1 MKSNRVWLGAC
12 LVMLCCVSAPGYA
25 QVDDLISLVN
35 TTPGTTPLQ
44 RSSGIA
50 IESICGALIGRN
62 QDIAALTPAGDLF
75 RRCSELVVSAVI
87 VQGGSGPFNL
97 NVSKANLLQDVQ
109 QVSGEELSTPG
120 RLVTQAP
127 AAQFSNISGRL
138 DALRLGSFSSRGA
151 IASLDPTGTSSDM
164 ARAGAGDTVVGQMQ
178 GNGYRAFGGSNSAPA
193 FSGGFVPIAY
203 SFAVDDQAQNGLA
216 TTDSASPSRAV
227 GAASGGLGQHWGWFT
242 QGSYDFGK
250 RSQSTNEDPFDFN
263 AQSVTAGIDYNFGS
277 AVLGASA
284 GYDHYRANFDNNG
297 SVSGGDVTVKGA
309 SGSLYGAWFGDKFF
323 VNGIASY
330 GSPKTD
336 ENRHLVYAPVGSCV
350 IGGMTCGTDRTLS
363 GSPGGSYYAAGATI
377 GHDSNVNSWDFQ
389 STLSLA
395 YRRVKI
401 DSFQETDNSPNG
413 GMALAYGEQAIE
425 SLRSIVGFDISRSIS
440 RTFGVVSPNLRVEWD
455 HEFKSNPRMLSAKF
469 VEDSALGLSTPNNF
483 VGCTSCFQFPTDS
496 SSSDFGVAGLGVTV
510 LFQNRVQAYAYYE
523 TLIGAQKLT
532 SNAITLGIRGQF

>member
-1 MKSNRVWLGAC
+1 
-12 LVMLCCVSAPGYA
+12 
-25 QVDDLISLVN
+25 LISLVN

-50 IESICGALIGRN
+50 IESICGALIGRK

-75 RRCSELVVSAVI
+75 RRCSELVVSAGI
-87 VQGGSGPFNL
+87 AQGGSGPFSL
-97 NVSKANLLQDVQ
+97 NASKTQLLQDVQ
-109 QVSGEELSTPG
+109 QVAPEELSTPG

-138 DALRLGSFSSRGA
+138 NALRLGSFSGISRGS
-151 IASLDPTGTSSDM
+151 IANLDPTGTSPEM
-164 ARAGAGDTVVGQMQ
+164 ARGGAGDTVVGPMQ
-178 GNGYRAFGGSNSAPA
+178 GGGYPTFGGSSSTSALN
-193 FSGGFVPIAY
+193 GGFVPAAY
-203 SFAVDDQAQNGLA
+203 YYAVDDQAQNGPT

-250 RSQSTNEDPFDFN
+250 RSQSTNEDPFDFH
-263 AQSVTAGIDYNFGS
+263 AQSVTAGVDYNFGS

-309 SGSLYGAWFGDKFF
+309 SGSVYGAWFGDKFF

-350 IGGMTCGTDRTLS
+350 IGGMACGADRTLS

-401 DSFQETDNSPNG
+401 DSFQETDSSPDG
-413 GMALAYGEQAIE
+413 GMALAFDEQTNE

-440 RTFGVVSPNLRVEWD
+440 RTFGVVSPNLRLEWD

>member
-1 MKSNRVWLGAC
+1 MKSNRIWVSAC
-12 LVMLCCVSAPGYA
+12 LLVCCCAAIPGQA
-25 QVDDLISLVN
+25 QDLISLVN

-44 RSSGIA
+44 KSSGIA
-50 IESICGALIGRN
+50 IESICGKLISLD
-62 QDIAALTPAGDLF
+62 QSLTALTPAGDLF
-75 RRCSELVVSAVI
+75 RRCSELVVSAGI
-87 VQGGSGPFNL
+87 AQGGAGPFDL
-97 NVSKANLLQDVQ
+97 KVSKNQLLQDVQ

-138 DALRLGSFSSRGA
+138 DALRLGSFSGVARGS
-151 IASLDPTGTSSDM
+151 IANLDPTGIAPEV
-164 ARAGAGDTVVGQMQ
+164 ARGGAGDTLVGPMQ
-178 GNGYRAFGGSNSAPA
+178 GGQYSTFGGSNGAA
-193 FSGGFVPIAY
+193 ALNGGFFPTAFY
-203 SFAVDDQAQNGLA
+203 YAVDNQAPSGA
-216 TTDSASPSRAV
+216 AGTDSSEPTRAV

-250 RSQSTNEDPFDFN
+250 RGQSTNEDPFDFH
-263 AQSVTAGIDYNFGS
+263 AQSITAGIDYNFGS

-284 GYDHYRANFDNNG
+284 GYDHYRANFDSNG

-309 SGSLYGAWFGDKFF
+309 SGSVYGAWFGDKLFI
-323 VNGIASY
+323 NGIASF

-336 ENRHLVYAPVGSCV
+336 EERVLAYAPAGTCV

-363 GSPGGSYYAAGATI
+363 GSPGGNYYAAGATI

-389 STLSLA
+389 TTLSLA

-401 DSFQETDNSPNG
+401 DSFQETDNSPAG
-413 GMALAYGEQAIE
+413 GMALAYDEQTIE
-425 SLRSIVGFDISRSIS
+425 SLRSILGFDISRSIS
-440 RTFGVVSPNLRVEWD
+440 RTFGVLSPNLRVEWH
-455 HEFKSNPRMLSAKF
+455 HEFKNDPRMLRAKF

-496 SSSDFGVAGLGVTV
+496 ESADFGVAGLGVTM
-510 LFQNRVQAYAYYE
+510 LFANRVQAYAYYE
-523 TLIGAQKLT
+523 ALFGATKLT